1 MSLLNPDAAAWLPR
15 AVLAVLVFV
24 LSAVSPAPAGAETPE
39 RAGSEPATDVLR
51 FFAIGDVPYSDAE
64 YEQLVA
70 LLQQVTQGRAA
81 FIVHV
86 GDIKGGGQPCSDAY
100 NARIARLFRAQP
112 IPILYTPGDNEW
124 TDCHRRAA
132 GRRDPLDRLEA
143 LRQAFFIDP
152 EVLRRDRL
160 QAVMPDPAY
169 PENAYL
175 LLDDVAIALVH
186 VVGSDNNLRRGD
198 QQAMAELD
206 ARSAANRA
214 LLKQAAAAADERGAK
229 AFVVV
234 FHANPGLERLR
245 PAAGFEDLH
254 EDLRRLLRDFSG
266 PVLAIHGDTHRF
278 RFDQPLRDPE
288 SGEPIGR
295 FWRLE
300 VPGSPVI
307 GGVWVS
313 VDPSAAKP
321 FESNV
326 VYPSALDAM
335 ERLGER

>member
-1 MSLLNPDAAAWLPR
+1 MSFLNQDAAGWLSR
-15 AVLAVLVFV
+15 AVLAVLVFA
-24 LSAVSPAPAGAETPE
+24 LSAGPPEPADAETPD
-39 RAGSEPATDVLR
+39 RAGSEPAAELLR

-64 YEQLVA
+64 HEQLVA
-70 LLQQVTQGRAA
+70 LLQRATRRPAA

-86 GDIKGGGQPCSDAY
+86 GDIKGGGQPCRDAY

-143 LRQAFFIDP
+143 LRRAFFIDP

-160 QAVMPDPAY
+160 QAVVPDPAY

-198 QQAMAELD
+198 RQALAELA

-214 LLKQAAAAADERGAK
+214 LLKQAAAVADERGAK

-245 PAAGFEDLH
+245 PVAGFEDLH
-254 EDLRRLLRDFSG
+254 ADLRQLLRDFSG
-266 PVLAIHGDTHRF
+266 PVLAIHGDTHWF
-278 RFDQPLRDPE
+278 RFDQPLRDPDTGE
-288 SGEPIGR
+288 SIAR

-313 VDPSAAKP
+313 VDPGAAKP
-321 FESNV
+321 FEANV